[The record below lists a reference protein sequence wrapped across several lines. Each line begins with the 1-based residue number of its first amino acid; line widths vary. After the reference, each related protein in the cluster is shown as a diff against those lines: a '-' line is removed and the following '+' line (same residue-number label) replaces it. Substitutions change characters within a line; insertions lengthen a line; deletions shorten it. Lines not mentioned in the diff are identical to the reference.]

1 MQVRAGMSELVLTV
15 NPGRTLREAAE
26 AMAER
31 GVGAAVVIDPDQP
44 GPGIV
49 TERDLLQSIG
59 RGESPDEER
68 VRDHLSPQLTFA
80 APEWSLERAAE
91 AMVRGG
97 FRHLVVVDGGEMSG
111 ILSMRDIVRCWV
123 SDGATSELP
132 SDLEAGSG
140 LASER

>member
-1 MQVRAGMSELVLTV
+1 MQVRAGMSDVVLTV
-15 NPGRTLREAAE
+15 NPGRTLREAAR

-49 TERDLLQSIG
+49 TERDVLQSIG
-59 RGESPDEER
+59 RGENPDEER

-132 SDLEAGSG
+132 SDLESSG
-140 LASER
+140 RQPA